1 MMILLFSFLCIS
13 LSDFP
18 VFVFLLFTCLTLGLT
33 VWRSFPCLSCGLFL
47 SFSCSFSFYPFIPPS
62 PSNHSRWLF
71 LLVFEGK
78 EEEPEKPRKR
88 ERLEGDGG
96 RIIKTKDKQ
105 KDIGPGGSS
114 CKLLVILWAYYSHCL
129 FFVITKGIICL

>member
-1 MMILLFSFLCIS
+1 
-13 LSDFP
+13 
-18 VFVFLLFTCLTLGLT
+18 
-33 VWRSFPCLSCGLFL
+33 
-47 SFSCSFSFYPFIPPS
+47 
-62 PSNHSRWLF
+62 
-71 LLVFEGK
+71 LVFEGK

-114 CKLLVILWAYYSHCL
+114 CKLLVILCL
-129 FFVITKGIICL
+129 FCYSTVFYLPLLIPEELVVAREYLRSVFTTCI

>member
-1 MMILLFSFLCIS
+1 MSF
-13 LSDFP
+13 
-18 VFVFLLFTCLTLGLT
+18 VFVLCFHL
-33 VWRSFPCLSCGLFL
+33 VV
-47 SFSCSFSFYPFIPPS
+47 SFYPFT

-114 CKLLVILWAYYSHCL
+114 CKLLVILWAYYSNDHQP
-129 FFVITKGIICL
+129 VIQQ